1 MTISSAPTSTD
12 PHRQSGNSDETI
24 TDHSPAAPARQSAV
38 QSLRGLLPFARP
50 ALPALIGSALTAMVA
65 MLCGLAFPL
74 VIQQIIDGPIAA
86 HDLPALWPY
95 AGLLLLLGFFEAALF
110 WVRRM
115 LASRPTMRVEAA
127 MRAAI
132 YDHLQKLPVSFHD
145 RWSAGQLMSRAV
157 SDLVTI
163 RRFLAFGLVFLFV
176 NITTFVV
183 GVVILLVLS
192 WQLGLVIA
200 ALAIPLVALSFAYE
214 SKYQLLARRSQDQ
227 VGDLATMVEESV
239 LGIRILKAFGRSGH
253 LTRRFLAEAAELKA
267 TELGKARVI
276 SKLWAVIIAVP
287 EIAFGLTLFLGIR
300 QVAGGELSAGALVAF
315 FGVALGLRWPID
327 SIGWLLAMSNDAAT
341 ATQRFYEVMDA
352 PITVSSPSHPV
363 ATPAGTGQA
372 DILRCAVRVRRR
384 HRRCGEL
391 LRGVDLDIAPGE
403 TVALVGATG
412 SGKTTLTSLVN
423 RLYDVTGGSITLDGV
438 DIRRLDLG
446 HLRRQIAVAFEE
458 PTLFSAS
465 VRENVLLGR
474 PAGSDEDVLQ
484 ALRIAQADFVLDLP
498 WGLDTRI
505 GEQGLS
511 LSGGQRQRLAL
522 ARAVVGRPPVLV
534 LDDPLSALDIH
545 TESQVEKALRS
556 VLAGTTALVVAH
568 RASTVLLAD
577 RVALLVD
584 GRIVATGTHSELMT
598 TEPRYQDLLASR
610 DDVSTAAAGLTARRD
625 RGHASRSERS
635 HRGGDHMTNAQTTTP
650 IILDPEADDAWRG
663 VAAEDTDDIS
673 HSVGIKLQARSR
685 RLLGSLIRPHRW
697 WALLAA
703 AIVLISE
710 LAYLVGPLAVAY
722 GIDTAVPELAAGNA
736 GPLVYATLV
745 YLAAGMTNAAGKAIF
760 VRLSAKVAQAV
771 LLDLRGRVF
780 THSQALSLSF
790 HERYTSGR
798 VISRMT
804 SDLDALADLAAESL
818 EGLISGLLSVVA
830 ISITLLVLDVQLGLI
845 ALAAF
850 IPILLATRWFQHRS
864 RRIYRRTRSA
874 IASVIVQFTE
884 TMNGLRAVLSFRRE
898 EKNRA
903 IFGAFNDENAQA
915 NGDGL
920 DRPGGVHPTGPA
932 VRKSQ
937 PGRHHDHRRCAGHR
951 RRHGDRG
958 AGGLPAVRAADVR
971 PAGRAGDVLQHL
983 PGCGGGTGEAVRSAR
998 GGPGRPRAGQP
1009 GAAGR
1014 RRCCRRRG

>member
-12 PHRQSGNSDETI
+12 PNRQSGKSDQTI
-24 TDHSPAAPARQSAV
+24 DDRSPAAPPRQSAV
-38 QSLRGLLPFARP
+38 RSLRRLIPFARP
-50 ALPALIGSALTAMVA
+50 AMPALIGSALTAMVA
-65 MLCGLAFPL
+65 MLCGLVFPL

-86 HDLPALWPY
+86 RDLAALWPY

-183 GVVILLVLS
+183 GVAILLVLS

-200 ALAIPLVALSFAYE
+200 ALAIPLVALTFAYE
-214 SKYQLLARRSQDQ
+214 SKYQHLARRSQDQ

-253 LTRRFLAEAAELKA
+253 LTRRFLAEAVDLKA
-267 TELGKARVI
+267 TELGKARVV

-287 EIAFGLTLFLGIR
+287 EVAFGLTLFLGIR
-300 QVAGGELSAGALVAF
+300 QVAAGELSAGALVAF

-352 PITVSSPSHPV
+352 PITVSSPRHPV
-363 ATPAGTGQA
+363 RPAGRAQGRLTFSGVRFGFA
-372 DILRCAVRVRRR
+372 DAAAGT
-384 HRRCGEL
+384 GEL
-391 LRGVDLDIAPGE
+391 LRGIDLDIAPGE

-446 HLRRQIAVAFEE
+446 YLRSQIAVAFEE

-474 PAGSDEDVLQ
+474 PAGSDEDVQQ
-484 ALRIAQADFVLDLP
+484 ALRIAQAEFVLDLP

-545 TESQVEKALRS
+545 TESQVERALRS

-584 GRIVATGTHSELMT
+584 GRIAAVGTHSELMA

-610 DDVSTAAAGLTARRD
+610 DDVS
-625 RGHASRSERS
+625 S
-635 HRGGDHMTNAQTTTP
+635 
-650 IILDPEADDAWRG
+650 
-663 VAAEDTDDIS
+663 AAEA
-673 HSVGIKLQARSR
+673 G
-685 RLLGSLIRPHRW
+685 
-697 WALLAA
+697 
-703 AIVLISE
+703 
-710 LAYLVGPLAVAY
+710 
-722 GIDTAVPELAAGNA
+722 AVPPG
-736 GPLVYATLV
+736 
-745 YLAAGMTNAAGKAIF
+745 
-760 VRLSAKVAQAV
+760 
-771 LLDLRGRVF
+771 
-780 THSQALSLSF
+780 
-790 HERYTSGR
+790 SGR
-798 VISRMT
+798 FT
-804 SDLDALADLAAESL
+804 
-818 EGLISGLLSVVA
+818 G
-830 ISITLLVLDVQLGLI
+830 
-845 ALAAF
+845 
-850 IPILLATRWFQHRS
+850 
-864 RRIYRRTRSA
+864 RSA
-874 IASVIVQFTE
+874 NNAPATE
-884 TMNGLRAVLSFRRE
+884 VT
-898 EKNRA
+898 
-903 IFGAFNDENAQA
+903 
-915 NGDGL
+915 
-920 DRPGGVHPTGPA
+920 P
-932 VRKSQ
+932 
-937 PGRHHDHRRCAGHR
+937 
-951 RRHGDRG
+951 
-958 AGGLPAVRAADVR
+958 
-971 PAGRAGDVLQHL
+971 
-983 PGCGGGTGEAVRSAR
+983 
-998 GGPGRPRAGQP
+998 
-1009 GAAGR
+1009 
-1014 RRCCRRRG
+1014 

>member
-1 MTISSAPTSTD
+1 MTISSAATSTD
-12 PHRQSGNSDETI
+12 PNRQSGKSDETI
-24 TDHSPAAPARQSAV
+24 TDRSPAAPARQSAV
-38 QSLRGLLPFARP
+38 RSLGRLLPYARP
-50 ALPALIGSALTAMVA
+50 ALPALIGSALTAMIA

-86 HDLPALWPY
+86 RDLSALWPY
-95 AGLLLLLGFFEAALF
+95 AGLLLALGFFEAALF

-145 RWSAGQLMSRAV
+145 HWSAGQLMSRAV

-183 GVVILLVLS
+183 GVIILLSLS

-214 SKYQLLARRSQDQ
+214 SKYQTLARRSQDQ

-267 TELGKARVI
+267 TELGKARVV
-276 SKLWAVIIAVP
+276 SKLWAVIVAVP

-300 QVAGGELSAGALVAF
+300 QVATGELSAGALVAF

-341 ATQRFYEVMDA
+341 ATQRFYEVLDA

-363 ATPAGTGQA
+363 HPGERSSGRLTFS
-372 DILRCAVRVRRR
+372 AVRFGFADAMAGGG
-384 HRRCGEL
+384 GEL
-391 LRGVDLDIAPGE
+391 LRGVDLDIEPGE

-423 RLYDVTGGSITLDGV
+423 RLYDVTGGSITLDGT

-446 HLRRQIAVAFEE
+446 YLRSQVAVAFEE

-474 PAGSDEDVLQ
+474 PAGSDQDVLE
-484 ALRIAQADFVLDLP
+484 ALRVAQADFVLDLP

-545 TESQVEKALRS
+545 TESQVERALRS

-584 GRIVATGTHSELMT
+584 GRIGAVGTHSELMA
-598 TEPRYQDLLASR
+598 TEPRYRDLLASR
-610 DDVSTAAAGLTARRD
+610 DDVSSAVAGSTTGTNKWSAHEPTDEAAART
-625 RGHASRSERS
+625 
-635 HRGGDHMTNAQTTTP
+635 
-650 IILDPEADDAWRG
+650 
-663 VAAEDTDDIS
+663 
-673 HSVGIKLQARSR
+673 
-685 RLLGSLIRPHRW
+685 
-697 WALLAA
+697 
-703 AIVLISE
+703 
-710 LAYLVGPLAVAY
+710 
-722 GIDTAVPELAAGNA
+722 
-736 GPLVYATLV
+736 
-745 YLAAGMTNAAGKAIF
+745 GKE
-760 VRLSAKVAQAV
+760 VN
-771 LLDLRGRVF
+771 
-780 THSQALSLSF
+780 
-790 HERYTSGR
+790 
-798 VISRMT
+798 
-804 SDLDALADLAAESL
+804 
-818 EGLISGLLSVVA
+818 
-830 ISITLLVLDVQLGLI
+830 
-845 ALAAF
+845 
-850 IPILLATRWFQHRS
+850 P
-864 RRIYRRTRSA
+864 
-874 IASVIVQFTE
+874 
-884 TMNGLRAVLSFRRE
+884 
-898 EKNRA
+898 
-903 IFGAFNDENAQA
+903 
-915 NGDGL
+915 
-920 DRPGGVHPTGPA
+920 
-932 VRKSQ
+932 
-937 PGRHHDHRRCAGHR
+937 
-951 RRHGDRG
+951 
-958 AGGLPAVRAADVR
+958 
-971 PAGRAGDVLQHL
+971 
-983 PGCGGGTGEAVRSAR
+983 
-998 GGPGRPRAGQP
+998 
-1009 GAAGR
+1009 
-1014 RRCCRRRG
+1014 